1 MQGKPIEMTSFLP
14 REGSA
19 CLVQIGSLLAFV
31 EVMVCAETL
40 IENPI
45 QPYPKKK
52 FYIFQK
58 LSGFIL

>member
-1 MQGKPIEMTSFLP
+1 MTSFLP